1 MYNYLMQNLT
11 ALPERSVQVIDGSS
25 WEHEKALQI
34 KSPKAELITYI
45 DLNEEGYIQTVYE
58 IWR

>member
-34 KSPKAELITYI
+34 KSPKAELITY
-45 DLNEEGYIQTVYE
+45 N
-58 IWR
+58 